1 MSRKDTEFESIRCQT
16 ISDIVNKY
24 TSKKCQEYYSYQLC
38 CGIMDDT
45 DTEEGVSDVV
55 LNRVNRA
62 IHRSIDADMNTVYN
76 KIRTEIASYLAD
88 MAQKGVVQL
97 LGKESIKK
105 LRKLVS
111 DMDKVRGEFLGRDKT
126 FLISS
131 VREKSN
137 DPAVHVSN
145 YNQLFVM
152 WDYIIRDELDSADRK
167 ITKLTGEFYSTFT
180 DGLFDNLLGGDKSTK
195 KRSKTTRGRS

>member
-1 MSRKDTEFESIRCQT
+1 MSQKDTEFESIRCQT

-38 CGIMDDT
+38 CGIMDDSA
-45 DTEEGVSDVV
+45 TEEGVSEVV

-97 LGKESIKK
+97 MGKEAIKK
-105 LRKLVS
+105 LRKLVA
-111 DMDKVRGEFLGRDKT
+111 DMDKVRDEFLDRDKR
-126 FLISS
+126 FIISS
-131 VREKSN
+131 IREKSN
-137 DPAVHVSN
+137 DPDVHVSN

-152 WDYIIRDELDSADRK
+152 WDDTVREDLDYADKK
-167 ITKLTGEFYSTFT
+167 ITKLKGEFYSAFT
-180 DGLFDNLLGGDKSTK
+180 DGLFDNLLGEEKPTK